1 MCRKCNA
8 ISLSSNCFLSQA
20 QQRDRYGC
28 HHNVLEDSKTVG
40 EYLLQ
45 KNPYLVLKSVVQ
57 CFSIYVQY
65 KDVQKQLTVHSRFT
79 VGALK
84 EQINSVF
91 LGAVLS
97 WLPLVV
103 LSGNLY
109 MSMQCVFQFN
119 LDGGWPNTGIL
130 RYTTRWCGPHQKQG
144 RRFEG
149 KSTFSLGLWPS

>member
-1 MCRKCNA
+1 MSVPVKNQV
-8 ISLSSNCFLSQA
+8 LLQ
-20 QQRDRYGC
+20 

-91 LGAVLS
+91 LGDMLS
-97 WLPLVV
+97 
-103 LSGNLY
+103 
-109 MSMQCVFQFN
+109 
-119 LDGGWPNTGIL
+119 
-130 RYTTRWCGPHQKQG
+130 
-144 RRFEG
+144 
-149 KSTFSLGLWPS
+149 